1 MKCLKVQFILVN
13 QFIQTVHV
21 NEQIHKSDSFI
32 WLSVLYVDLVLEI
45 RLFLL
50 YLIWICMFRFD
61 TII

>member
-32 WLSVLYVDLVLEI
+32 WLSVLYVDLVI
-45 RLFLL
+45 
-50 YLIWICMFRFD
+50 
-61 TII
+61 